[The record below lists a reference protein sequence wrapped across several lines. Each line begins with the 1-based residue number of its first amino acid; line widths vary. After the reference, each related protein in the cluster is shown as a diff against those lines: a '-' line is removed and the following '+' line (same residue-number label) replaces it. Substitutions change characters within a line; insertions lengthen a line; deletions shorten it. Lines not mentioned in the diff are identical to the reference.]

1 LKWLICLCSI
11 ISECIDSYIQ
21 KFAKEEWTQLQFTF
35 ERVTTEDDLRQWQMG
50 VKTTYRAYAQ
60 DSDIEI
66 VKQDEDAP
74 EDEKRASGL
83 IAQIVSVK
91 LSHYLMKNR

>member
-1 LKWLICLCSI
+1 
-11 ISECIDSYIQ
+11 
-21 KFAKEEWTQLQFTF
+21 
-35 ERVTTEDDLRQWQMG
+35 MG
-50 VKTTYRAYAQ
+50 VKATYRAYAQ
-60 DSDIEI
+60 DSYIEI
-66 VKQDEDAP
+66 VEQDEDAP